1 MNRKT
6 TLAITLAGAATL
18 AAVAIG
24 ASNAAS
30 ATEVGR
36 ATTHAVVTADD
47 APKPAL
53 SDEQIAAMNAAKDAA
68 EAANAK

>member
-18 AAVAIG
+18 VAVAIG

-30 ATEVGR
+30 ATETGQT
-36 ATTHAVVTADD
+36 ATHTVVTSLD

-68 EAANAK
+68 ETAAAK